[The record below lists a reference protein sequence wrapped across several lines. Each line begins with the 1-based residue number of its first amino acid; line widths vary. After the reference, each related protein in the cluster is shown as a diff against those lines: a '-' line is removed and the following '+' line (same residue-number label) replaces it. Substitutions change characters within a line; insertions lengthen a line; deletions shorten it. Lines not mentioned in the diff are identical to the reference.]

1 MTQYG
6 KLQTIRI
13 DEKGC
18 YDDLRKSSDETLE
31 TLGISDGYFISFKVG
46 VKSDAENLGG
56 MNLFGEK
63 FGDFAQGIIMSV
75 KMDNTEESDLE
86 EE

>member
-1 MTQYG
+1 
-6 KLQTIRI
+6 
-13 DEKGC
+13 
-18 YDDLRKSSDETLE
+18 
-31 TLGISDGYFISFKVG
+31 
-46 VKSDAENLGG
+46 